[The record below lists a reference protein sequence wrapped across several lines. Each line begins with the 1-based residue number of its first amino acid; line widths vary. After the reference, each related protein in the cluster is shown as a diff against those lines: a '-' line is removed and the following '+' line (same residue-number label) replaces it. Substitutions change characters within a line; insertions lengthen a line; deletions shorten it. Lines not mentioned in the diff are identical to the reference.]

1 MSIRNLDKLLAPR
14 SVALIGATP
23 KPGSVGAVLARNLF
37 HAGFAGPILP
47 VNPKYDAIEGVFA
60 YRDVASLPT
69 VPDLAVVCTPPET
82 VPGLIGELGAR
93 GCRAAVVV
101 TAGFGELGEGRGKE
115 LERAMLEAARPHLLR
130 IVGPN
135 CLGVMVPGIGL
146 NATFAHVVPP
156 KGDLA
161 FVTQSGAMATAVV
174 DWAMPRK
181 IGFSQ
186 VVSLGDMTDV
196 DFGDMLDWLANDAG
210 TRAILLYVE
219 AVTHARKF
227 MSAARAAARLK
238 PVIVIKAGRHA
249 EAAKAAASHT
259 GALAGAD
266 AVYDAAF
273 RRAGMLR
280 VYDVDEL
287 FDAVATL
294 AAPPIGG
301 GDRLAILTNGGGLG
315 VLATD
320 ALMDESGHLATLDAA
335 TMARLG
341 EVLPKTWSKGNPVDI
356 IGDADGARYKS
367 ALKVLLAAPD
377 VDAILAL
384 NCPTA
389 IASSVEAAEAVVEVA
404 KGARRPILASWLGG
418 TENALAARARFADA
432 RIPSFET
439 PDKAVRG
446 FMHLVRYR
454 RAQENLMEVPDAAP
468 ENLAPDAPSARATV
482 AAALAAGIEWLPDPD
497 VRAVLAGYG
506 FTLPKG
512 ELVAD
517 AAGAAAAAARIG
529 GRVALKIVSPQV
541 LHKSDVG
548 GVALDLDGPQ
558 AVALAA
564 AAMAARVRA
573 KIPTAEIRGFLV
585 QEMVRR
591 PDAHELILGTSED
604 RQFGPAIL
612 FGQGGTAVEVMA
624 DTAMALPPLN
634 VKLARELIAA
644 TRVSRL
650 LKGYRDRPA
659 ANVAAVELALVR
671 LSQLVCDLD
680 AVAELDIN
688 PLLVDAN
695 EAIVLDARIRVRR
708 PASFVHAARLAIE
721 PYPSDLVETILVDG
735 VGPAILR
742 PIRPEDAPLIESL
755 VDRMDDEDRR
765 MRFFAPVKQLSHA
778 QLARLTQI
786 DYDREMAFVCESAL
800 LGVGLLG
807 VVRIAADPD
816 RARAE
821 YAIALRS
828 DLKGIG
834 LGRRLMIRILDY
846 AKARG
851 VGEVFGEIM
860 RENHKMIDLCR
871 SLGFRIAASPEAPEL
886 VHASLIPAD
895 WVGGAGALELP
906 ANPG

>member
-1 MSIRNLDKLLAPR
+1 MSIRNLDKLLDPK

-23 KPGSVGAVLARNLF
+23 KAGSVGAVLARNLF

-69 VPDLAVVCTPPET
+69 VPDLAVICTPPET
-82 VPGLIGELGAR
+82 VPGLIGELGGR
-93 GCRAAVVV
+93 GCKAAVVI
-101 TAGFGELGEGRGKE
+101 TAGFGELGEGRGKA
-115 LERAMLEAARPHLLR
+115 LERAMLEAARPHLMR

-146 NATFAHVVPP
+146 DATFAHVMPP

-161 FVTQSGAMATAVV
+161 FVTQSGAMATSIL
-174 DWAMPRK
+174 DWAQPRK

-186 VVSLGDMTDV
+186 LVSLGDMSDV
-196 DFGDMLDWLANDAG
+196 DFGDMLDWLANDG
-210 TRAILLYVE
+210 RTRAILLYIE

-238 PVIVIKAGRHA
+238 PVVVIKAGRHA
-249 EAAKAAASHT
+249 EAAKAAAPHT
-259 GALAGAD
+259 GALAGSD

-280 VYDVDEL
+280 VRDIDEL

-294 AAPPIGG
+294 ASPPAHG

-315 VLATD
+315 VLAVD
-320 ALMDESGHLATLDAA
+320 ALMDEAGHLAELDAGA
-335 TMARLG
+335 IAKLDA
-341 EVLPKTWSKGNPVDI
+341 VLPRTWSKANPVDI
-356 IGDADGARYKS
+356 IGDADGPRYAAALQALLS
-367 ALKVLLAAPD
+367 APE
-377 VDAILAL
+377 VDAVLAL

-389 IASSVEAAEAVVEVA
+389 IASSIEAADAVVSVA
-404 KGARRPILASWLGG
+404 RGARVPVLAAWLGG
-418 TENALAARARFADA
+418 TDTALAARARFADA

-439 PDKAVRG
+439 PEKAVRG

-454 RAQENLMEVPDAAP
+454 RVQENLMEVPDAAP
-468 ENLAPDAPSARATV
+468 ENLAPDPAAARAAV
-482 AAALAAGIEWLPDPD
+482 AAALDAGLEWLPDPD
-497 VRAVLAGYG
+497 VRTVLSGYG
-506 FTLPKG
+506 FTLPRG
-512 ELVAD
+512 ELAKD
-517 AAGAAAAAARIG
+517 AAAAAEAASRIG
-529 GRVALKIVSPQV
+529 GRVALKIVSRQV

-548 GVALDLDGPQ
+548 GVALDLDGPK
-558 AVALAA
+558 AVAVAA
-564 AAMAARVRA
+564 EAMIARVRS
-573 KIPTAEIRGFLV
+573 KIPDAEIGGFLV
-585 QEMVRR
+585 QEMIRR

-612 FGQGGTAVEVMA
+612 FGQGGTAVEIMA

-680 AVAELDIN
+680 AVVELDIN
-688 PLLVDAN
+688 PLLVDAHD
-695 EAIVLDARIRVRR
+695 AVVLDARIRVRR
-708 PASFVHAARLAIE
+708 PASSVHAARLAIE
-721 PYPSDLVETILVDG
+721 PYPSDLVETVMVEG
-735 VGPAILR
+735 VGPAIIR
-742 PIRPEDAPLIESL
+742 PIRPEDGPLIEAL
-755 VDRMDDEDRR
+755 VERMDADDRR
-765 MRFFAPVKQLSHA
+765 MRFFAPVKRLSSA
-778 QLARLTQI
+778 QLARFTQI
-786 DYDREMAFVCESAL
+786 DYDREMAFVCESVFM
-800 LGVGLLG
+800 GIGLLG
-807 VVRIAADPD
+807 VVRLVADPD

-821 YAIALRS
+821 YAITLRS
-828 DLKGIG
+828 DLKGLG
-834 LGRRLMIRILDY
+834 LGWRLMVRILDY

-851 VGEVFGEIM
+851 VGEVFGDVL
-860 RENHKMIDLCR
+860 RENHKMLDMCR
-871 SLGFRIAASPEAPEL
+871 ALGFAIEASSESPEL
-886 VHASLIPAD
+886 VHAILRPAD
-895 WVGGAGALELP
+895 WQGGPGRS
-906 ANPG
+906 ANPD

>member
-1 MSIRNLDKLLAPR
+1 MSVRNLDKLLEPK
-14 SVALIGATP
+14 SIALIGATP
-23 KPGSVGAVLARNLF
+23 KPGSVGSVIARNLF

-60 YRDVASLPT
+60 YRDVASLPM
-69 VPDLAVVCTPPET
+69 VPDLAVICTPPET
-82 VPGLIGELGAR
+82 VPGLVAELGAR
-93 GCRAAVVV
+93 GCKAAVVI

-115 LERAMLEAARPHLLR
+115 LERAMLEAARPHLMR

-135 CLGVMVPGIGL
+135 CVGVMVPGIGL
-146 NATFAHVVPP
+146 NATFAHVTPP
-156 KGDLA
+156 KGDIA
-161 FVTQSGAMATAVV
+161 FVTQSGAMATTVI

-186 VVSLGDMTDV
+186 MVSLGDMSDV
-196 DFGDMLDWLANDAG
+196 DFGDMLDWLANDG
-210 TRAILLYVE
+210 RTRAVLLYVE

-280 VYDVDEL
+280 VFDIDEL

-294 AAPPIGG
+294 AAPPAHG

-320 ALMDESGHLATLDAA
+320 ALMDEDGHLAALDPATLEKLDA
-335 TMARLG
+335 
-341 EVLPKTWSKGNPVDI
+341 VLPRTWSHGNPVDI
-356 IGDADGARYKS
+356 IGDADGARYKA
-367 ALKVLLAAPD
+367 ALDVLLGAPE

-389 IASSVEAAEAVVEVA
+389 IASSVDAAEAVVSVA
-404 KGARRPILASWLGG
+404 KSRRRPVFASWLGG
-418 TENALAARARFADA
+418 TDKALAARALFADA

-468 ENLAPDAPSARATV
+468 ENLAPDVADARAAV
-482 AAALAAGIEWLPDPD
+482 DAALAAGLEWLPDPD
-497 VRAVLAGYG
+497 VRRVLAGYG
-506 FTLPKG
+506 FRLPKG
-512 ELVAD
+512 ELAKD
-517 AAGAAAAAARIG
+517 PAAAAEAAGRIG
-529 GRVALKIVSPQV
+529 GRVALKVYSPQV

-548 GVALDLDGPQ
+548 GVALDLDGPK
-558 AVALAA
+558 AVLVAA
-564 AAMAARVRA
+564 EAMAARVRA
-573 KIPTAEIRGFLV
+573 KVPDAEIRGFLV
-585 QEMVRR
+585 QEMIRR
-591 PDAHELILGTSED
+591 PGAYELILGTSED

-612 FGQGGTAVEVMA
+612 FGQGGTAVEVLK

-634 VKLARELIAA
+634 VKLARELIAS

-650 LKGYRDRPA
+650 LRGYRDTPA
-659 ANVAAVELALVR
+659 ANVAEVELALVR

-688 PLLVDAN
+688 PLLVDAK
-695 EAIVLDARIRVRR
+695 EAIVLDARIRVRAPKSR
-708 PASFVHAARLAIE
+708 VHAARLAIE
-721 PYPSDLVETILVDG
+721 PYPSELAQPVLLEG
-735 VGPAILR
+735 VGPAIVR
-742 PIRPEDAPLIESL
+742 PIRPEDAPLIDSL
-755 VDRMDDEDRR
+755 VDRMDEEDRR
-765 MRFFAPVKQLSHA
+765 MRFFAPVKRLSRD

-786 DYDREMAFVCESAL
+786 DYDREMAFVCESMMM
-800 LGVGLLG
+800 GVGLLG

-816 RARAE
+816 HARAE

-834 LGRRLMIRILDY
+834 LGRRLMVRILDY
-846 AKARG
+846 ARSRG
-851 VGEVFGEIM
+851 VGEVFGEVL
-860 RENHKMIDLCR
+860 RENRNMIDLCR
-871 SLGFRIAASPEAPEL
+871 GLGFRIEASPEAPEL
-886 VHASLIPAD
+886 VHASLALAD
-895 WVGGAGALELP
+895 WQGPEAAAGAHE
-906 ANPG
+906 PG

>member
-1 MSIRNLDKLLAPR
+1 MSIRNLDKLLAPK

-69 VPDLAVVCTPPET
+69 VPDLAVICTPPET

-93 GCRAAVVV
+93 GCKAAIVI

-115 LERAMLEAARPHLLR
+115 LERAMLEAARPHLMR

-161 FVTQSGAMATAVV
+161 FVTQSGAMATTVV

-196 DFGDMLDWLANDAG
+196 DFGDMLDWLANDG
-210 TRAILLYVE
+210 HTRAVLLYIE

-294 AAPPIGG
+294 AAPPVGG

-320 ALMDESGHLATLDAA
+320 ALMDEAGHLATLDAA
-335 TMARLG
+335 TIKRLDS
-341 EVLPKTWSKGNPVDI
+341 VLPKTWSKGNPVDI
-356 IGDADGARYKS
+356 IGDADGARYQA
-367 ALKVLLAAPD
+367 ALAALLAAPD

-389 IASSVEAAEAVVEVA
+389 IASSVEAAEAVVEIA
-404 KGARRPILASWLGG
+404 AGARVPILASWLGG

-432 RIPSFET
+432 QIPSFDT

-468 ENLAPDAPSARATV
+468 ENLAPDAAGARAAV
-482 AAALAAGIEWLPDPD
+482 AAALAAGLEWLPDPD
-497 VRAVLAGYG
+497 VRTVLAGYG

-512 ELVAD
+512 ELARD

-541 LHKSDVG
+541 LHKSDFG

-558 AVALAA
+558 AVELAA
-564 AAMAARVRA
+564 HAMAARVCA
-573 KIPTAEIRGFLV
+573 KIPAAEIRGFLV

-591 PDAHELILGTSED
+591 PDAHELILGASED

-659 ANVAAVELALVR
+659 ANLAAVELALVR

-680 AVAELDIN
+680 AVAEIDIN
-688 PLLVDAN
+688 PLLVDARD
-695 EAIVLDARIRVRR
+695 AIVLDARIRVRA

-735 VGPAILR
+735 VGPALLR
-742 PIRPEDAPLIESL
+742 PIRPEDGPLIEAL
-755 VDRMDDEDRR
+755 VDRMDAEDRR
-765 MRFFAPVKQLSHA
+765 MRFFAPVKQLSRA

-786 DYDREMAFVCESAL
+786 DYDREMAFVCESL
-800 LGVGLLG
+800 ILGVGLLG
-807 VVRIAADPD
+807 VVRIVADPD
-816 RARAE
+816 RVRAE
-821 YAIALRS
+821 YAIAVRS

-834 LGRRLMIRILDY
+834 LGWRLMVRILDY
-846 AKARG
+846 CRARG
-851 VGEVFGEIM
+851 VGEIFGEVM
-860 RENHKMIDLCR
+860 RENHKMIELCR
-871 SLGFRIAASPEAPEL
+871 ALGFTISASPDAPEL
-886 VHASLIPAD
+886 VHAHRTTAD
-895 WVGGAGALELP
+895 WPGTANTAAKP
-906 ANPG
+906 AKPG